1 MERDEIEELKRYY
14 EAMNFNS
21 RAHVE
26 RDLIQIRKLYFL
38 TKISTHALMWSA
50 TKDRLK
56 ASELLAIST
65 HALTWSA
72 TAYRF

>member
-50 TKDRLK
+50 TGKNLWGLMRWLNFNSRAHVERD
-56 ASELLAIST
+56 A
-65 HALTWSA
+65 HG
-72 TAYRF
+72 